1 MADNVHIVL
10 TVQERIIELSVQ
22 ERIIILEES

>member
-1 MADNVHIVL
+1 MADNVYIVL